1 LNISPLFV
9 YIPKIHDNLDNY
21 TSVSG
26 GVMEVCAMKSVSI
39 KNWTSENIEQKVVE
53 MRLKFVE
60 FYNIKHSTEIT

>member
-1 LNISPLFV
+1 
-9 YIPKIHDNLDNY
+9 
-21 TSVSG
+21 
-26 GVMEVCAMKSVSI
+26 MEVCAMESVSI